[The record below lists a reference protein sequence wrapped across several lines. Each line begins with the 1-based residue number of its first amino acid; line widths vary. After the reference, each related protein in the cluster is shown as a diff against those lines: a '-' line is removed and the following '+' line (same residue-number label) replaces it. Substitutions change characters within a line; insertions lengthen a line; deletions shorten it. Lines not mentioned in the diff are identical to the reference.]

1 MPLYK
6 VVIIFLVVDGIPLYF
21 IVLMFVILLKGR
33 WYCLIIYIGRCYDQS
48 VADLN
53 YV

>member
-6 VVIIFLVVDGIPLYF
+6 VVIIFLVVDGIPLSF
-21 IVLMFVILLKGR
+21 IVLMFVICLKADGTALL
-33 WYCLIIYIGRCYDQS
+33 YTLVDVVTN